1 MALMV
6 VSKQFKERNPNLFQ
20 MMIDKYG
27 EFKPVEETEAKII
40 FRFNA
45 PGTEENT
52 YYNQWFNESE
62 LGVYDMGA
70 LKEDDSEEQYAALK
84 AKWIEDIN
92 EGIKNQKEIGNKVGA
107 ISDGYHTFDEL
118 YAHRISLFRALCLLI
133 HYYGVTPSLAVNLD
147 VWKSKKHHDETE
159 IDGWFLAGIG
169 SDPGKQITYHIPMQE
184 WDTWPGN
191 EFEKSP
197 YEWDGHTSADV
208 LERLRK
214 L

>member
-70 LKEDDSEEQYAALK
+70 L
-84 AKWIEDIN
+84 IEDNIEQRDEENETQWIADIN
-92 EGIKNQKEIGNKVGA
+92 RRIKYQKEIGNNVGA

-118 YAHRISLFRALCLLI
+118 YAHRIALFRALCCFL
-133 HYYGVTPSLAVNLD
+133 HYNGVTPAPYA
-147 VWKSKKHHDETE
+147 WKAKKHYGGAEF
-159 IDGWFLAGIG
+159 DGWFLAGIG
-169 SDPGKQITYHIPMQE
+169 SEPGKQITYHISMQE

-191 EFEKSP
+191 EFEQSP

-208 LERLRK
+208 LERLRR

>member
-27 EFKPVEETEAKII
+27 EFKQIEENEAKII

-52 YYNQWFNESE
+52 YYNQWFNEISH
-62 LGVYDMGA
+62 GVYAMGG
-70 LKEDDSEEQYAALK
+70 LMEDD
-84 AKWIEDIN
+84 EDEKNRRCMLEHIAQIN
-92 EGIKNQKEIGNKVGA
+92 EDVRLQKEIGNNVGS

-118 YAHRISLFRALCLLI
+118 YAHRIGLFRALCCFL
-133 HYYGVTPSLAVNLD
+133 HYNVVNPTPY
-147 VWKSKKHHDETE
+147 VWKAKKHHDGTE
-159 IDGWFLAGIG
+159 FNGWFLAGIG
-169 SDPGKQITYHIPMQE
+169 SEPGKQITYHIPMQE
-184 WDTWPGN
+184 WDTWPGE
-191 EFEKSP
+191 EFDQSP
-197 YEWDGHTSADV
+197 YGWDGHTSADV
-208 LERLRK
+208 LERLRR